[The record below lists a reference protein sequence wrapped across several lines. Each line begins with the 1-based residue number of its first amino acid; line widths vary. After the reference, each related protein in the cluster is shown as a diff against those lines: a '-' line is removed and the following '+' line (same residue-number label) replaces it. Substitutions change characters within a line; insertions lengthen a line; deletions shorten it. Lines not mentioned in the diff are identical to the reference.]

1 MNSMPFYYRLTES
14 NLASCVH
21 SPKDIRKEG
30 VCGDISDAQD
40 SPQISI
46 QGCPYDN

>member
-1 MNSMPFYYRLTES
+1 MNSSPFYYRLTES
-14 NLASCVH
+14 NLASCVQ
-21 SPKDIRKEG
+21 SPSDIHRDG
-30 VCGDISDAQD
+30 ACGDIIDAQD